1 MYQILAKLL
10 NSSYSFC
17 CSQLRC
23 IAQYRL
29 LFTIIPWRFS
39 SKKYCYW
46 SSWELFSDQYLQ
58 FCQLTAPNKWKCTWC
73 EEINSS
79 YTFRSITWL
88 KFLRTS
94 SVFNKMF
101 TRSSHG
107 VHLHKMACCLL
118 FMDMP
123 PTLFCH
129 YRLHSG
135 SKINEGLNAVSYLYA
150 TRSGSRWWIL

>member
-1 MYQILAKLL
+1 MHSAIPIAVYNNTLTIFFKKIRTTTLQLKTTNHIAT
-10 NSSYSFC
+10 FA
-17 CSQLRC
+17 QLRS
-23 IAQYRL
+23 R
-29 LFTIIPWRFS
+29 
-39 SKKYCYW
+39 YW